1 LLRVK
6 WCIIANQSP
15 SKSTAATKLGPKSAN
30 AIADDDAAAT
40 ADDDVATI
48 TANDDAIT
56 YDDVVANDDVAT
68 NDGIVTNDDV
78 AATSRSDRK
87 ISTY

>member
-1 LLRVK
+1 MLRVK

-15 SKSTAATKLGPKSAN
+15 STSTTTAKLGPKPAN
-30 AIADDDAAAT
+30 AIANDDAAAT
-40 ADDDVATI
+40 ANDDVATI